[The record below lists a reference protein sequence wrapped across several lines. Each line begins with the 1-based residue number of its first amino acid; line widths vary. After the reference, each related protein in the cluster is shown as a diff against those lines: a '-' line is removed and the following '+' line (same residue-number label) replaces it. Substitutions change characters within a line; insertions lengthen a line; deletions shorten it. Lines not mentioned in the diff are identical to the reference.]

1 MFRKITVS
9 LACLT
14 FSIVQ
19 PHIAAA
25 SGFDSKNRPS
35 EIINLLQDSPIKE
48 KLKACLGQPLNK
60 TDFSI
65 GHRGA
70 ARGYPEHTLA
80 SYIAAAE
87 QGAGI
92 IECDV
97 TFTKD
102 KKLVCRHSQDDLHY
116 TTNILATPLASK
128 CSKPFESASSTGK
141 ATAECQTTDVTLAEF
156 KSLRGK
162 MEGANKQAQTVSDY
176 LDGMP
181 SWRQNLGAPEG
192 EEVLSHRESIE
203 LFKNLDVKFT
213 PELKKPAVSMPYD
226 GFSQQD
232 YAQKLID
239 EYKEAGVDPANVW
252 PQSFQLE
259 DILYWIKAEPEF
271 GKQAVYLDGR
281 YRSGINPN
289 DPASFSPTMSE
300 LKEMGVNYIA
310 PPLWMLVTTKNGK
323 IVPSAYA
330 EEAKKADLKLIA
342 WTIERSGNMVNG
354 GGWYYKSIKSV
365 VQSDAAI
372 YDLLHVLAKDVG
384 VSGVFSDWP
393 ATTTFYANC
402 MGY

>member
-116 TTNILATPLASK
+116 TTNILATPWQANAANLL
-128 CSKPFESASSTGK
+128 K
-141 ATAECQTTDVTLAEF
+141 AP
-156 KSLRGK
+156 
-162 MEGANKQAQTVSDY
+162 AQ
-176 LDGMP
+176 P
-181 SWRQNLGAPEG
+181 
-192 EEVLSHRESIE
+192 
-203 LFKNLDVKFT
+203 
-213 PELKKPAVSMPYD
+213 
-226 GFSQQD
+226 
-232 YAQKLID
+232 
-239 EYKEAGVDPANVW
+239 
-252 PQSFQLE
+252 
-259 DILYWIKAEPEF
+259 
-271 GKQAVYLDGR
+271 GKQQQNAR
-281 YRSGINPN
+281 QQ
-289 DPASFSPTMSE
+289 MSHWQSS
-300 LKEMGVNYIA
+300 KV
-310 PPLWMLVTTKNGK
+310 
-323 IVPSAYA
+323 S
-330 EEAKKADLKLIA
+330 EAKWKGQTSKHKQFRIIWMECRPGDRI
-342 WTIERSGNMVNG
+342 
-354 GGWYYKSIKSV
+354 
-365 VQSDAAI
+365 
-372 YDLLHVLAKDVG
+372 
-384 VSGVFSDWP
+384 
-393 ATTTFYANC
+393 
-402 MGY
+402 

>member
-1 MFRKITVS
+1 
-9 LACLT
+9 
-14 FSIVQ
+14 
-19 PHIAAA
+19 
-25 SGFDSKNRPS
+25 
-35 EIINLLQDSPIKE
+35 
-48 KLKACLGQPLNK
+48 
-60 TDFSI
+60 
-65 GHRGA
+65 
-70 ARGYPEHTLA
+70 
-80 SYIAAAE
+80 
-87 QGAGI
+87 
-92 IECDV
+92 
-97 TFTKD
+97 
-102 KKLVCRHSQDDLHY
+102 
-116 TTNILATPLASK
+116 
-128 CSKPFESASSTGK
+128 
-141 ATAECQTTDVTLAEF
+141 
-156 KSLRGK
+156 
-162 MEGANKQAQTVSDY
+162 
-176 LDGMP
+176 MP